1 MAKPGVPVQF
11 ECEHL
16 RSIMQNTGIKFSDAE
31 DKRLDQCFKFRICR
45 FIMAFVPSLSCATV
59 WETDPNECVPVV
71 VTAGEEK
78 VDCTPL
84 IVQVLEDRP
93 LILRL

>member
-1 MAKPGVPVQF
+1 MALIV
-11 ECEHL
+11 
-16 RSIMQNTGIKFSDAE
+16 ID
-31 DKRLDQCFKFRICR
+31 
-45 FIMAFVPSLSCATV
+45 FVPSLSCATV

-78 VDCTPL
+78 VDYTPL
-84 IVQVLEDRP
+84 IVQVLDARP

>member
-1 MAKPGVPVQF
+1 MALIV
-11 ECEHL
+11 
-16 RSIMQNTGIKFSDAE
+16 ID
-31 DKRLDQCFKFRICR
+31 
-45 FIMAFVPSLSCATV
+45 FVPSLSCATV

-84 IVQVLEDRP
+84 IVQVLDARP